1 MSVTFPV
8 REAVKDLLAAG
19 LVGAN
24 LPSQPAGT
32 LTIYNSPEDDDPTG
46 IGPITL
52 ASFPTIIVQ
61 KGLYAET
68 DTWRRYT
75 QAEVYYQ
82 WWVEIIVYL
91 AEEKLPSWEAQKLVE
106 DWQTA
111 VADVILAQPTL
122 NGTVEHIIQGEGGQ
136 FMFSRDGFYDWYTQ
150 STRNP
155 DSYWGIGF
163 RFQVEQAYSFAETV
177 GVNN

>member
-1 MSVTFPV
+1 MAVTFTV
-8 REAVKDLLAAG
+8 REAVKDLLE
-19 LVGAN
+19 AN
-24 LPSQPAGT
+24 LVKPSQPSGT
-32 LTIYNSPEDDDPTG
+32 LTVYNSPDDDNPAG
-46 IGPITL
+46 AGPITL
-52 ASFPTIIVQ
+52 TEFPAIIVQ
-61 KGLYAET
+61 KGLYGET

-75 QAEVYYQ
+75 QAEVFYQ

-91 AEEKLPSWEAQKLVE
+91 AKEKLPAWEAQKLVE

-111 VADVILAQPTL
+111 VADVILAEPTL
-122 NGTVEHIIQGEGGQ
+122 NGTVEHIIQGENGQ

-177 GVNN
+177 GVS

>member
-1 MSVTFPV
+1 
-8 REAVKDLLAAG
+8 
-19 LVGAN
+19 
-24 LPSQPAGT
+24 
-32 LTIYNSPEDDDPTG
+32 
-46 IGPITL
+46 
-52 ASFPTIIVQ
+52 VQ

-155 DSYWGIGF
+155 DSIGALALDSKLN
-163 RFQVEQAYSFAETV
+163 RPIVLPKRLE
-177 GVNN
+177 

>member
-1 MSVTFPV
+1 M
-8 REAVKDLLAAG
+8 
-19 LVGAN
+19 
-24 LPSQPAGT
+24 
-32 LTIYNSPEDDDPTG
+32 
-46 IGPITL
+46 
-52 ASFPTIIVQ
+52 
-61 KGLYAET
+61 
-68 DTWRRYT
+68 
-75 QAEVYYQ
+75 
-82 WWVEIIVYL
+82 
-91 AEEKLPSWEAQKLVE
+91 
-106 DWQTA
+106 A
-111 VADVILAQPTL
+111 VADIILAQPTL